1 MALIELFV
9 LPIVTIPLL
18 TSKLFVNTMLFAY
31 TFPVIKLFDNIT
43 FPFVNALIL
52 SGPILEV
59 VTSPPILTFPVL
71 IPPANI
77 VALVALPNDRFVVF
91 VPPMFIEVALVTAFN
106 VCTLVVN
113 KLNVWLLDLI
123 SPPSFICKSPDMR
136 IQPLTSNKKF
146 CLLLNI
152 LGIFK

>member
-1 MALIELFV
+1 MEFCVLAIVVMPFVTCKLPVITELLV
-9 LPIVTIPLL
+9 Y
-18 TSKLFVNTMLFAY
+18 TS
-31 TFPVIKLFDNIT
+31 PVIKSFDNVT

-59 VTSPPILTFPVL
+59 VTSPPILTFPVF

-113 KLNVWLLDLI
+113 KSNVWLLDLI